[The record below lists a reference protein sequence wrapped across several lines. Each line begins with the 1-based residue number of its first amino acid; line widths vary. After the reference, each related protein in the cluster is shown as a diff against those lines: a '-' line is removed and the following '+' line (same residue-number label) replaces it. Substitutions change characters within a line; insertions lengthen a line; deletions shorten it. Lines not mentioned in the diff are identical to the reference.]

1 MGIINEAKSEDKDEY
16 LKIKNTTSHVA
27 IKKNPR
33 I

>member
-16 LKIKNTTSHVA
+16 LEIKKKKSHVA